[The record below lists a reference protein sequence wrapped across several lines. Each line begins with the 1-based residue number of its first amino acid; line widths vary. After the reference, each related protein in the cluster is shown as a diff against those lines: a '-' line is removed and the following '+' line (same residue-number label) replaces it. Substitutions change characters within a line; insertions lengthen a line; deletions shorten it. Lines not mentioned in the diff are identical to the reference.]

1 MHQGKIAAARL
12 ILGAR
17 LLRVS
22 LALAAFFLTGQSLL
36 FSRSPEEPQQESA
49 QSRDPERAEY
59 LKWGGSYRLRGETQR
74 AHSFRGHGAGREEN
88 YLLSRL
94 RLDLQF
100 RANEQWSFRAEIQDA
115 RSIGGSFSDADFLG
129 RNHPYRDAADINK
142 AYLHFQ
148 PKPSFQLLLGR
159 QSISLGDR
167 RVFGPGDW
175 GNTGRYAWDA
185 AFLQG
190 RLGKVES
197 KWLFG
202 RPIIHAPD
210 RWPNRTAAGPTAF
223 SSYNTVTLQ
232 PFDLDLFYVAKLD
245 GREMRGEAGNGGLSS
260 HNLGFQ
266 LTGRQGNVNYGS
278 TVVVETGSR
287 GGDPIRA
294 YGYTLLVGH
303 AWDAAWKPRL
313 EAQHVVASG
322 DEDPGDG
329 RCGTFGGLFSGADT
343 VLYGWMNLFFWRNL
357 RESRLDLIFSP
368 VKKVEVRAEYH
379 HFALHRKADAW
390 YSPGGVMRRDSSG
403 QSGGALGHELDV
415 TVKRQFGPRAAILA
429 GYSLF
434 FPSEFVKRTGDGET
448 ARWVFLEL
456 TLAF

>member
-1 MHQGKIAAARL
+1 MDQEEIAAARVAW
-12 ILGAR
+12 GPR
-17 LLRVS
+17 LRRVS
-22 LALAAFFLTGQSLL
+22 LALMAVLVIGQGGL
-36 FSRSPEEPQQESA
+36 FSSSPEEPEQESA
-49 QSRDPERAEY
+49 QSGDSERAEFF
-59 LKWGGSYRLRGETQR
+59 KWGGSYRLRGEAQR
-74 AHSFRGHGAGREEN
+74 GHNFRGYAAGREDN

-100 RANEQWSFRAEIQDA
+100 RGNEQWSFRAEIQDA
-115 RSIGGSFSDADFLG
+115 RTLGGSFSDADFLG
-129 RNHPYRDAADINK
+129 RNHPYQDAADINK
-142 AYLHFQ
+142 AYLHFRPYQ
-148 PKPSFQLLLGR
+148 AFELVLGR
-159 QSISLGDR
+159 QSISWGDR
-167 RVFGPGDW
+167 RIFGPGDW

-185 AFLQG
+185 VLAQA

-210 RWPNRTAAGPTAF
+210 RWPNRTATGPTAF
-223 SSYNTVTLQ
+223 SSYNTVRLQ

-245 GREMRGEAGNGGLSS
+245 GRDTRGELGSGGLSS

-266 LTGRQGNVNYGS
+266 LTGLKASLNYGS
-278 TVVVETGSR
+278 TVVAETGSR

-403 QSGGALGHELDV
+403 QSGRALGHELDF
-415 TVKRQFGPRAAILA
+415 TMKRQFGPRAAILA

-448 ARWVFLEL
+448 ARWGFLEL
-456 TLAF
+456 TLTF